1 MNSRLRSSLLFTS
14 VLALFIAS
22 ASALSVNKR
31 SVGDEANFD
40 TVEAC
45 QVTDL
50 PIRGAEYEAVCGDK
64 SDPKH
69 PCFTHLGAGTLA
81 SVHIAPFLEPIENIK
96 DGILIKDDNNYT
108 GECLSSTP
116 FVLEA
121 F

>member
-14 VLALFIAS
+14 VLALFIDS

-45 QVTDL
+45 QVTEL

-69 PCFTHLGAGTLA
+69 PCFTHWHGDLT
-81 SVHIAPFLEPIENIK
+81 SVHIAPFLEPIDNIK

-108 GECLSSTP
+108 GECLSSIP
-116 FVLEA
+116 FVFEA